1 MMSLASL
8 TRQLGRVCLKNH
20 PVKSF
25 AIFSQ
30 PQPNLSI
37 RSYTASTSLLAPKS
51 SKNKKITTRRPKVPV
66 VPPQHQEWLSF
77 QESISVEGFESVNS
91 STASTSAAVK
101 EREDLESERARL
113 TQAGGG
119 LYPPLRYSP
128 TETERLLREAYETLP
143 VKAGP
148 RGTRAAKRQMRRW
161 MAVRK
166 IRKKYKKQMIRHHE
180 KKMVIRS
187 LKIQNVKKVLTEAP
201 DVRERDREY
210 QAGVFRRWA
219 ETMTRDASVQQSEAE

>member
-20 PVKSF
+20 QPV
-25 AIFSQ
+25 AIFTPLS
-30 PQPNLSI
+30 SI

-51 SKNKKITTRRPKVPV
+51 PKTKKVTTRRPKVPV

-77 QESISVEGFESVNS
+77 QESISVEGYESVNS
-91 STASTSAAVK
+91 SVASSKADKAA
-101 EREDLESERARL
+101 RDDLESERARL

-119 LYPPLRYSP
+119 IYPPLRYSP
-128 TETERLLREAYETLP
+128 TETERLLQEAYETLP

-166 IRKKYKKQMIRHHE
+166 IRKKYKKQMLRHHE
-180 KKMVIRS
+180 KKMEIRS
-187 LKIQNVKKVLTEAP
+187 LKIQNVKQVLTDAP

-210 QAGVFRRWA
+210 QAKVFRRWA
-219 ETMTRDASVQQSEAE
+219 ETMTRDASVKQLNEVE